1 MQNEIGNTSK
11 SPRWAIAYKY
21 KAVQVSTIIE
31 NIIYQVGRTGAIT
44 PVAELKPVEIS
55 GTIVKRASVHNAD
68 QIEKLDLRIND
79 VVYVEKGEIIPKITA
94 VDLSNRKEENM
105 PVKFIENCP
114 ECNSILVR
122 DDGEAHLL
130 LKYHFMSATNK
141 RKNSTFIGRKQMNID
156 GIGEETIEQLFNAG
170 LIKNIADLYSLK
182 KEDLLPLERMA
193 EKSVD
198 NILIG
203 IENSKNNPFH
213 KILFGLGIRYV
224 GETVAK
230 KLTSVYS
237 NINQLRSATFQELCL
252 IDEIGDK
259 IAESII
265 AYFNVEQHNLIINK
279 LLDLGVKMESEI
291 IKSNNKSNILAAKKI
306 VISGSFKNISREHL
320 KILIEENG
328 GKNTSSVSKSTDILV
343 AGENMG
349 PAKLEKAERFKVEI
363 LSEEGFLNLVNILAK
378 KEVSKQF
385 KQGELF

>member
-1 MQNEIGNTSK
+1 MDFINFWDKKRENLPFEIDGIVIKVNEISLQNEIGNTSK

-79 VVYVEKGEIIPKITA
+79 VVYVEKGGEIIPKITA

-105 PVKFIENCP
+105 PIKFIENCP

-122 DDGEAHLL
+122 DDGEAHHYCL
-130 LKYHFMSATNK
+130 
-141 RKNSTFIGRKQMNID
+141 NSTLCPPQIKGKIVHFIGRKQMNID

-213 KILFGLGIRYV
+213 NILFGLGIRYV

-252 IDEIGDK
+252 IDKIGDK

-328 GKNTSSVSKSTDILV
+328 V
-343 AGENMG
+343 
-349 PAKLEKAERFKVEI
+349 
-363 LSEEGFLNLVNILAK
+363 
-378 KEVSKQF
+378 
-385 KQGELF
+385 